1 MPGIIEALIS
11 PQRHE
16 VHKGFKNFFDAFIR
30 VLCVFVVIN

>member
-16 VHKGFKNFFDAFIR
+16 VHKGFKIF
-30 VLCVFVVIN
+30 LMLLFVRFVSLWL